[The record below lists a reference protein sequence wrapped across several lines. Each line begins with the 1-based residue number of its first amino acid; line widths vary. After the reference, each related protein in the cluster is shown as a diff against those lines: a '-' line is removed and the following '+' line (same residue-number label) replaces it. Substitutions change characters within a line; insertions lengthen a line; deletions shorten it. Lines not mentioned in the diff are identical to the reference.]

1 MPEGLLQ
8 NYIEIT
14 VTRRKN
20 LVYMYGIQFKVGGQP
35 VRILHLT
42 LLPNVIRN
50 AQLGGAN
57 VHIKAIV
64 QAGAKVDHK
73 DKKGD

>member
-1 MPEGLLQ
+1 MFGTQ
-8 NYIEIT
+8 S
-14 VTRRKN
+14 
-20 LVYMYGIQFKVGGQP
+20 KVRGQP
-35 VRILHLT
+35 GRILHLT

-64 QAGAKVDHK
+64 QARAKVDHK